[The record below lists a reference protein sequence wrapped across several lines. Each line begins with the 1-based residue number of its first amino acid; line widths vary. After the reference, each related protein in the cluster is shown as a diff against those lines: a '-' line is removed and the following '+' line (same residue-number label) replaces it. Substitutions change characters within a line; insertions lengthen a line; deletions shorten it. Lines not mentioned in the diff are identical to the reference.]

1 MPDIIEMLCR
11 RQEEALELLKER
23 YGPYCRRILWN
34 LLQEEGPVE
43 EAANDLWLH
52 VWNSIPP
59 GQPKDWRLYLGRA
72 ARNIAIDH
80 LRRENAARRGGGAI
94 LMGEL
99 SECLPDEGWEDR
111 MEARELRELLEQF
124 IRGLKDEERRVFLLR
139 YYRGE
144 TIPVIASTQKCSV
157 SRVTSMLH
165 RLRKRLK
172 QHLEQEGYRI

>member
-59 GQPKDWRLYLGRA
+59 G
-72 ARNIAIDH
+72 
-80 LRRENAARRGGGAI
+80 
-94 LMGEL
+94 
-99 SECLPDEGWEDR
+99 
-111 MEARELRELLEQF
+111 
-124 IRGLKDEERRVFLLR
+124 
-139 YYRGE
+139 
-144 TIPVIASTQKCSV
+144 
-157 SRVTSMLH
+157 
-165 RLRKRLK
+165 
-172 QHLEQEGYRI
+172 

>member
-1 MPDIIEMLCR
+1 
-11 RQEEALELLKER
+11 
-23 YGPYCRRILWN
+23 
-34 LLQEEGPVE
+34 
-43 EAANDLWLH
+43 
-52 VWNSIPP
+52 
-59 GQPKDWRLYLGRA
+59 
-72 ARNIAIDH
+72 
-80 LRRENAARRGGGAI
+80 
-94 LMGEL
+94 
-99 SECLPDEGWEDR
+99 

-124 IRGLKDEERRVFLLR
+124 VRGLKDEERRVFLLR

>member
-111 MEARELRELLEQF
+111 MEARELRELLQRGREQQQELQ
-124 IRGLKDEERRVFLLR
+124 RELQLLR
-139 YYRGE
+139 
-144 TIPVIASTQKCSV
+144 V
-157 SRVTSMLH
+157 L
-165 RLRKRLK
+165 L
-172 QHLEQEGYRI
+172 